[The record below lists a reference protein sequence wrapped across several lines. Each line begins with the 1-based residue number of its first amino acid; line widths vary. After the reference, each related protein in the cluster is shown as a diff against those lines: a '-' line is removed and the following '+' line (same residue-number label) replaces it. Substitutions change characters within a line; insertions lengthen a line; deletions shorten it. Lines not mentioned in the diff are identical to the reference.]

1 MNVLECSDILSI
13 MYAIYGKRL
22 IEYFSLE
29 KVISFTLNLCNK
41 HNLDINLR
49 DILRWIDV
57 TIKLNCNI
65 LDHLPLIFTDRN
77 TSLIPIQNEV
87 MSYKLF

>member
-1 MNVLECSDILSI
+1 MHT
-13 MYAIYGKRL
+13 IYEYPL
-22 IEYFSLE
+22 IEYYSLK
-29 KVISFTLNLCNK
+29 KVINFTLNLCDK

-77 TSLIPIQNEV
+77 ASLIAVQNEV
-87 MSYKLF
+87 MSYNLLKFNLFFF

>member
-1 MNVLECSDILSI
+1 MH
-13 MYAIYGKRL
+13 AIYGKRL